1 MKENICTAAGVIGG
15 FFAALLGG
23 WDSALITLVLFMA
36 IDFTTGLIAAVQRQ
50 AGWGLQR
57 SFAFCSW
64 LLWQSVWTF

>member
-36 IDFTTGLIAAVQRQ
+36 IDFTTGLIAASMGKSKHRKTGKLSSK
-50 AGWGLQR
+50 AG
-57 SFAFCSW
+57 
-64 LLWQSVWTF
+64 